1 MNASSLALKM
11 LREFPSEVQEY
22 FYKLDKRCQK
32 RRITLRLSS
41 GLAVNNECGRCSG
54 YFDSFNRELAVALG
68 KGWEH
73 AFQVAI
79 HEAAHASQEAD
90 SRSVWHT
97 KISDNH
103 TKFFQWLAGK
113 NFKEPRI
120 LAQSA
125 MVLER
130 DAERRALA
138 EIRKKYSHLIDPEK
152 YTLRANCY
160 LAGHAWLVKNR
171 RWFRRSP
178 YDRRLMAH
186 CPSKLFR
193 SFDDIPDNLI
203 AAMDRYL

>member
-1 MNASSLALKM
+1 VKASSLALKQ

-41 GLAVNNECGRCSG
+41 GMTVNNECGRCSG
-54 YFDSFNRELAVALG
+54 YYDSFNKELAVALG
-68 KGWEH
+68 RGWEH
-73 AFQVAI
+73 AFSIAI

-152 YTLRANCY
+152 YALAANAH
-160 LAGHAWLVKNR
+160 LAGYLWCAENR
-171 RWFRRSP
+171 SWFKKSP

-186 CPSKLFR
+186 CPPKLFR
-193 SFDDIPDNLI
+193 SFADIPGNLI